1 MITAENKQ
9 LLEQLKNSPYGR
21 ALEDYLKQNLG
32 EILDIRT
39 SKSWEETLG
48 RQFAAKLIEDL
59 FEGMTERPIAEKK
72 KNQYN

>member
-1 MITAENKQ
+1 MITPENKK
-9 LLEQLKNSPYGR
+9 LLEQLKTSPCGR
-21 ALEDYLKQNLG
+21 ALEAYLKENLD

-59 FEGMTERPIAEKK
+59 FDVMIANPIAEKK
-72 KNQYN
+72 RNSYT